1 MRGRRQDLAKLLI
14 VEDDRE
20 TSVVLQDWLKHQS
33 YQIEVAFDGQEAL
46 GFLASYGFDLIL
58 LDWELPLL
66 SGIEVLRTFRQMGS
80 STPVL
85 FLTALNSTEAKE
97 TGLDYGA
104 DDYLTKP
111 VDLRELSARV
121 RALLR
126 RANGAPARS
135 EICSG
140 NLLLDQSKRTIYLDG
155 EPLTLTRTE
164 FGTLEYFMRHPNHLV
179 SIELLIDKIWKS
191 DAPGTDSS
199 VRILMTRLRRK
210 IDKKGQPSRIES
222 VYGLGYRFNA
232 P

>member
-1 MRGRRQDLAKLLI
+1 MAKLLI

-20 TSVVLQDWLKHQS
+20 TSLVLQDWLKHQS

-46 GFLASYGFDLIL
+46 DFLSSYGFDLVL
-58 LDWELPLL
+58 LDWELPSV
-66 SGIEVLRTFRQMGS
+66 SGIDVLRTFRQTGA

-85 FLTALNSTEAKE
+85 FLTALDSTESKE

-126 RANGAPARS
+126 RASGSPARS
-135 EICSG
+135 EIRVG
-140 NLLLDQSKRTIYLDG
+140 NLLLDQSKRTVYLDE

-164 FGTLEYFMRHPNHLV
+164 FGAVEYFMKHPNHIV
-179 SIELLIDKIWKS
+179 SVDMLIDKIWKS
-191 DAPGTDSS
+191 DAPGTDAS